1 MRHLGSELL
10 LTFTFFKAPDS
21 FALRKRGMFA
31 HDFKVNI
38 LMREVRSVRMHE
50 QFSFHIH
57 LLE

>member
-1 MRHLGSELL
+1 MCDLGSELI

-21 FALRKRGMFA
+21 IALRKRGMFA
-31 HDFKVNI
+31 HDFKVTI

-50 QFSFHIH
+50 QLSFHIL